1 MIENRGPEKN
11 NKKTNEKINMN
22 KTHHGIIRL
31 LLSSALLL
39 SMMASQVAAR
49 DKADPLSSARRSST
63 SVAGLKAPAQILVDV
78 WGIPHIYAEN
88 EPDLFFLQGFNAARD
103 RLWQIDLWRKRGLGL
118 LARDFGPA
126 YVEQDRALRLFLY
139 RGDMTAEW
147 ASYGPKAK
155 SYAEAFVAGINAYV
169 ADVQAGRRPRPI
181 EFKIAGTM
189 PDLWSVE
196 DVVRIR
202 SHGLTRNVASEV
214 KRSLVACA
222 AGLEADRLR
231 VRLEPTWTT
240 KIPEG
245 LDPCSI
251 PKAVLAPYD
260 LATRPVAFAAP
271 KDQKAALAHD
281 PDSFLAQ
288 ADAQRDTIGSN
299 NWVVAASR
307 TATGRPLLA
316 NDPHRDHSVPSLRY
330 IVGLNAPGLSVIG
343 AGEPALPGISIG
355 HNGTIAFGLT
365 IFNVDQEDLY
375 VYELNPADLNQYRY
389 RDGWEAMRT
398 VHETEAVK
406 GEGNKDFELKFTRHG
421 PVVYI
426 DEANKRAFAIRS
438 VWFEPGTSAYFGS
451 SDYMTAKDWNGFLA
465 AMQRWGAP
473 SENQVYADVKGNIGW
488 VPAGKTP
495 RRVNYDGLMPVP
507 GDGRYEWQ
515 GFLGLD
521 ELPRVYRPSQGWF
534 ATANQ
539 MNLPSD
545 YPIAERKVGFE
556 WADSARW
563 RRISEVLQANSK
575 MTLADA
581 MDLQNDDTSMLAR
594 RLLVLLKPLSSDD
607 ANTKKGLDL
616 LGAWDARDSADS
628 AAAAVFEVWIAN
640 HLGVALAKAVAPK
653 AADIIAPDPAGISAV
668 VAFLEKPDA
677 GLGAE
682 PSAARDRIMRD
693 SLGSAV
699 AEVTEKLGADA
710 TSWRWGRLHVA
721 KFDHALMPLADKATA
736 AQLSVGPL
744 ALGGAANVPHAA
756 TYRRSDYQLTAGA
769 SFRMVLDVGAWD
781 SSRAINTPG
790 QSGDPFSAHY
800 RDLAPLWATG
810 QYVPLLYSRA
820 AVEAA
825 TADAI
830 TLTPRSEPSSPAK
843 AGDPVVQKQ

>member
-1 MIENRGPEKN
+1 M
-11 NKKTNEKINMN
+11 KKSANHAT
-22 KTHHGIIRL
+22 RL
-31 LLSSALLL
+31 LLGSAMFVSLITAGAIAREKENLL
-39 SMMASQVAAR
+39 SAAR
-49 DKADPLSSARRSST
+49 LSSSD
-63 SVAGLKAPAQILVDV
+63 VAGLQAPAQILVDV

-88 EPDLFFLQGFNAARD
+88 EHDLFFLQGFNAARD

-118 LARDFGPA
+118 LAKDFGAA
-126 YVEQDRALRLFLY
+126 YAEQDKALRLFLY
-139 RGDMTAEW
+139 RGDMKAEW
-147 ASYGPKAK
+147 AAYGPKAK
-155 SYAEAFVAGINAYV
+155 TYAEAFVAGVNAYV
-169 ADVQAGRRPRPI
+169 GDVQAGRRPRPV

-189 PDLWSVE
+189 PDLWSAD

-231 VRLEPTWTT
+231 VKLEPPWTT
-240 KIPEG
+240 KIPQG
-245 LDPCSI
+245 LDPCSV
-251 PKAVLAPYD
+251 PKAVLASYD

-281 PDSFLAQ
+281 PDTYLAE
-288 ADAQRDTIGSN
+288 ADQQRDTIGSN
-299 NWVVAASR
+299 NWVVAPSR
-307 TATGRPLLA
+307 TATGRALLA
-316 NDPHRDHSVPSLRY
+316 NDPHREHSVPSLRY

-375 VYELNPADLNQYRY
+375 VYELNPANANQYRY
-389 RDGWEAMRT
+389 GSGWEDMRI
-398 VHETEAVK
+398 VHEKEQVK
-406 GEGNKDFELKFTRHG
+406 GEGDRDLELKFTRHG
-421 PVVYI
+421 PVIYV

-465 AMQRWGAP
+465 AMRRWGAP
-473 SENQVYADVKGNIGW
+473 SENQVYADTRGNIGW
-488 VPAGKTP
+488 VAAGKTP
-495 RRVNYDGLMPVP
+495 RRTGFDGLMPVP

-515 GFLGLD
+515 GFLSLD
-521 ELPRVYRPSQGWF
+521 ELPKVYQPRQGWF

-539 MNLPSD
+539 MNLPDD
-545 YPIAERKVGFE
+545 YPVADRKVGFE

-563 RRISEVLQANSK
+563 QRLVEVLQANKK

-594 RLLVLLKPLSSDD
+594 RLVALLKPLSSDD
-607 ANTKKGLDL
+607 ANAKKGLDL
-616 LGAWDARDSADS
+616 LKGWDARDSADS

-640 HLGVALAKAVAPK
+640 HLGPELLKAAAPK
-653 AADIIAPDPAGISAV
+653 AVDLIAPEASGISGMI
-668 VAFLEKPDA
+668 AFLEAPDA
-677 GLGAE
+677 SLGAD
-682 PSAARDRIMRD
+682 PASARDRILRD

-699 AEVTEKLGADA
+699 ADVAGKLGADS
-710 TSWRWGRLHVA
+710 TSWRWDRLHVA
-721 KFDHALMPLADKATA
+721 KFDHALMPLADKTTA
-736 AQLSVGPL
+736 PQLSVGPL
-744 ALGGAANVPHAA
+744 ALGGAANVPHAT
-756 TYRRSDYQLTAGA
+756 TYRRADYRLLSGA
-769 SFRMVLDVGAWD
+769 SFRMVLDVGNWD
-781 SSRAINTPG
+781 ASRTINTPG
-790 QSGDPFSAHY
+790 QSGDPFSGHY

-825 TADAI
+825 TAESI
-830 TLTPRSEPSSPAK
+830 TLKPR
-843 AGDPVVQKQ
+843 

>member
-1 MIENRGPEKN
+1 MNAYSMNNTFNRAIRWLLGAALLISIMASGATAREKENALSAAR
-11 NKKTNEKINMN
+11 
-22 KTHHGIIRL
+22 
-31 LLSSALLL
+31 LSS
-39 SMMASQVAAR
+39 S
-49 DKADPLSSARRSST
+49 
-63 SVAGLKAPAQILVDV
+63 SVAGLKASGQILVDV

-88 EPDLFFLQGFNAARD
+88 EHDLFFLQGFNAARD

-118 LARDFGPA
+118 LARDFGAA
-126 YVEQDRALRLFLY
+126 YAEQDRALRLFLY
-139 RGDMTAEW
+139 RGDMAAEW
-147 ASYGPKAK
+147 ASYGPHAK
-155 SYAEAFVAGINAYV
+155 SYAEAFVAGVNAYV

-181 EFKIAGTM
+181 EFRIAGTM

-202 SHGLTRNVASEV
+202 SHGLTRNVTSEV
-214 KRSLVACA
+214 RRSLVTCA

-231 VRLEPTWTT
+231 VKLDPPWTT
-240 KIPEG
+240 KVPEG
-245 LDPCSI
+245 LDPCSV
-251 PKAVLAPYD
+251 PKGVLALYD
-260 LATRPVAFAAP
+260 FATRPVAFAAAA
-271 KDQKAALAHD
+271 DQKATLTHD
-281 PDSFLAQ
+281 PDTYLAQ

-307 TATGRPLLA
+307 TATGRPILA
-316 NDPHRDHSVPSLRY
+316 NDPHREHSVPSLRY
-330 IVGLNAPGLSVIG
+330 IVGLNAPGISVIG

-389 RDGWEAMRT
+389 RDGWEPMRI

-406 GEGNKDFELKFTRHG
+406 GEGTRDLELKFTRHG
-421 PVVYI
+421 PVVYV
-426 DEANKRAFAIRS
+426 DETNKRAFAIRS

-451 SDYMTAKDWNGFLA
+451 SDYMAAKDWNGFLA
-465 AMQRWGAP
+465 AMRRWGAP

-488 VPAGKTP
+488 VAAGRTP

-507 GDGRYEWQ
+507 GDGRYEWG
-515 GFLGLD
+515 GFLGAED
-521 ELPRVYRPSQGWF
+521 LPKAYRPTQGWF

-539 MNLPSD
+539 MNLPGD
-545 YPIAERKVGFE
+545 YPVAERKVGFE

-563 RRISEVLQANSK
+563 QRIVEVLQANRK

-594 RLLVLLKPLSSDD
+594 RLIALLKPLSSED
-607 ANTKKGLDL
+607 ADTRKGLEL
-616 LGAWDARDSADS
+616 LKTWDARDSADS
-628 AAAAVFEVWIAN
+628 AGAALFEVWIAN
-640 HLGVALAKAVAPK
+640 HLASALAKAVAPR
-653 AADIIAPDPAGISAV
+653 AADIVASDPASISAV

-677 GLGAE
+677 ALGAE
-682 PSAARDRIMRD
+682 PAAARDRILRD

-699 AEVTEKLGADA
+699 ADVTDRLGADSS
-710 TSWRWGRLHVA
+710 SWRWGRLHVA

-744 ALGGAANVPHAA
+744 AFGGAGNVPRAA
-756 TYRRSDYQLTAGA
+756 TYRRSDYRLISGA
-769 SFRMVLDVGAWD
+769 SFRMVLDVGNWD

-800 RDLAPLWATG
+800 RDLAPLWAAG
-810 QYVPLLYSRA
+810 QYVPLLYSRT

-825 TADAI
+825 TAEAI
-830 TLTPRSEPSSPAK
+830 TLTPR
-843 AGDPVVQKQ
+843 